1 MHIQLTDQ
9 EQNKEKLQQITVLFA
24 SDFYQTNAYQIS
36 HNTYMYSLIH
46 NVNYIISY
54 KYTQQPSRKKFT
66 IDSIRRKPMSFRDSI
81 LYSLVP
87 TPGQQVLIRT
97 KLTDCSQHC

>member
-1 MHIQLTDQ
+1 MHTRLTDQ
-9 EQNKEKLQQITVLFA
+9 EQNKEKLQQITVLIAYFTK
-24 SDFYQTNAYQIS
+24 YNAYQIS

-54 KYTQQPSRKKFT
+54 KHTQQSSRKKFT

-81 LYSLVP
+81 LYNLVP
-87 TPGQQVLIRT
+87 TPGQQVLIRI

>member
-9 EQNKEKLQQITVLFA
+9 EQNKEKLQQITVLIA
-24 SDFYQTNAYQIS
+24 YFYQINAYQIS
-36 HNTYMYSLIH
+36 HNTYMYSLIY

-87 TPGQQVLIRT
+87 TLGQQVLIRT

>member
-1 MHIQLTDQ
+1 MHTRLTDQ
-9 EQNKEKLQQITVLFA
+9 EQNKEKLQQITVLIA
-24 SDFYQTNAYQIS
+24 CFYQINAYQIS

-54 KYTQQPSRKKFT
+54 KYTQQSSRKKST
-66 IDSIRRKPMSFRDSI
+66 IDSIRRKLMSFRDSI